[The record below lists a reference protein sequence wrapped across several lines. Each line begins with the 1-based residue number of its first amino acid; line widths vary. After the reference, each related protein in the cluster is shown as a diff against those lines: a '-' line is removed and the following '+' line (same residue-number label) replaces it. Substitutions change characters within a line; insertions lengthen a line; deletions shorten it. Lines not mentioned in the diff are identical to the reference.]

1 MMKTLSIFLALINS
15 LLAGLLLTYTLSS
28 NEIHQSGTLWLLAK
42 SFAELSVVFIGVLT
56 WLTIMKT
63 TNPGPVLIGSLYLVV
78 LGAVTIVWT
87 YHLAVLNGQM
97 QYYMAV
103 FGASLMMQ
111 GLSSL
116 LGFVGETGNIAP
128 QIQ

>member
-1 MMKTLSIFLALINS
+1 MKTLSIFLALINS